1 MSQIDPKALFKIEY
15 GLYVLTLNSDGKD
28 NALIVNTV
36 SQVAVSPDKIAVCI
50 NKANYS
56 HDEVLKSKKMNV
68 CPISEDAPFSLFE
81 NFGFRSGKDCNKFE
95 GVTAYRTG
103 NGLLF
108 PAEYVNAFIS
118 LEVESYVDLGSH
130 GMFIC
135 TITDAGVISEK
146 NTMSYSYYHKNVKPQ
161 KKPEGKKGYIC
172 EICGYVYE
180 GEELPEDFICP
191 LCKHPASDF
200 RKID

>member
-15 GLYVLTLNSDGKD
+15 GLYVLTLNSNGKD

-36 SQVAVSPDKIAVCI
+36 TQVASSPERIAVCI

-56 HDEVLKSKKMNV
+56 HDEVMKTKKMNV
-68 CPISEDAPFSLFE
+68 CPISEDAPFALFE
-81 NFGFRSGKDCNKFE
+81 NFGFKSGRACNKFE
-95 GVTAYRTG
+95 GVTAYRTA

-118 LEVESYVDLGSH
+118 LEVENYIDLGSH

-146 NTMSYSYYHKNVKPQ
+146 PTMNYSYYHKNVKPQ
-161 KKPEGKKGYIC
+161 KKPDGKKGYVC

-200 RKID
+200 RKLS